1 MFPSLFETPGSN
13 KLKLRSHEQATHGAV
28 AAPLLLGSDM
38 KNILAVLLIAVAI
51 AYYFGYDVTDF
62 IPSFSGN
69 SRPTPKARRAPAPA
83 EQAQNAAPV
92 QSSSTSA
99 VTTNSSDGSL
109 ADRWSPY
116 PSPSPKRP

>member
-1 MFPSLFETPGSN
+1 M
-13 KLKLRSHEQATHGAV
+13 R
-28 AAPLLLGSDM
+28 
-38 KNILAVLLIAVAI
+38 NILAMLLIAVAI

-83 EQAQNAAPV
+83 EQTQNTAPPV
-92 QSSSTSA
+92 QSST
-99 VTTNSSDGSL
+99 VTANSSQGSL

-116 PSPSPKRP
+116 PSPSPKKP